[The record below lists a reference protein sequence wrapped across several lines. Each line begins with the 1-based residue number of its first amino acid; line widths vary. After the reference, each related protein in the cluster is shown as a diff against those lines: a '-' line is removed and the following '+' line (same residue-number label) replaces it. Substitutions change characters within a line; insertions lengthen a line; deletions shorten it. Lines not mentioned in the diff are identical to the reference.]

1 MESTNQP
8 GGTIVRG
15 DDGTIY
21 FIRDEVLAM
30 TRVTEPDMAA
40 FCAQLLDGNQP
51 ETAGFALASGGQIDT
66 LAFSGPFQRF
76 DSGRFNV
83 GEVSQS
89 TIMCPGSMK
98 DKSFEV
104 LNPFSVGF

>member
-30 TRVTEPDMAA
+30 TKVTEPDMAA
-40 FCAQLLDGNQP
+40 FCAQLLDANQP
-51 ETAGFALASGGQIDT
+51 ETSGFALASGGQIDT
-66 LAFSGPFQRF
+66 LAFSGPFQK
-76 DSGRFNV
+76 SSAFNV

-89 TIMCPGSMK
+89 TIMCPGVMK
-98 DKSFEV
+98 DSSFER
-104 LNPFSVGF
+104 LDPFRLGF